1 MKRSNGR
8 WNGSVKKLRGVGQ
21 DYGESPSYLI
31 LDIERRLRKM
41 NRIDSQ
47 AFREM
52 LRTISRVAI
61 PKQANAQRLSRYLE

>member
-1 MKRSNGR
+1 MKRSNVR
-8 WNGSVKKLRGVGQ
+8 WNKSVRKLRGVGQ
-21 DYGESPSYLI
+21 GYGESLFYLI
-31 LDIERRLRKM
+31 LDIERQLRKM

-52 LRTISRVAI
+52 LRTISRVAN